1 MNTKHTP
8 GPWKV
13 EQRFSGNRF
22 IHSDNSQSPIC
33 RVAFVG
39 MGIGVDES
47 KANAD
52 LIAAAPELLEALENL
67 LDAVRQNIDG
77 KPPTADQIFEI
88 GGHAAVAAIA
98 KATGAA

>member
-8 GPWKV
+8 GPWTIDGLHI
-13 EQRFSGNRF
+13 SGNGYS
-22 IHSDNSQSPIC
+22 IAHINSH
-33 RVAFVG
+33 RTTEG
-39 MGIGVDES
+39 R
-47 KANAD
+47 ANAD